1 MAFLAGRAVRRL
13 AAPIGEVMEAAD
25 RVAGGDYATRVQVTG
40 PGEVAR
46 LASSF
51 NQMTERLQANEA
63 QRRALLADVTHELRT
78 PLSVIRGN
86 IEGMLDG
93 VYPPDEAHLG
103 PVLEETAVMARLLD
117 DLQTLST
124 AEAGVLRLHRERV
137 DPAALAQDAAAA
149 FRARADRSGVEL
161 ECRAAGPVPEVDV
174 DPVRIGEVLANL
186 LTNAIRHTPR
196 GGSVRV
202 AVEAVP
208 DGVAF
213 TVSDTGP
220 GSPPATAA
228 VFGRFVKSAD
238 SGGRAGPGHRPKSG
252 RGPRRPDHRRERS
265 RAGDRDAVR
274 GPGCGKL
281 HRFVGVTSYPCL
293 APFGRAALMGR
304 NGHPDRSRR
313 VGGLVTN
320 GELGATGQKIYD
332 FIRDSH
338 AATGLVPTVREIRE
352 AIGVSSIGT
361 VGYWL
366 DKLEALNLIRRDAG
380 KNRSIQLR
388 AETPNVPVPLVG
400 EIRAG
405 SPILADERVDGNFVL
420 PRQLVGEGRCS
431 CSGARRLDDRRPDRR
446 QRLRGRPGAA
456 RRPERRHRRRP
467 GPGIEDGATVKHFS
481 RKGDR
486 SACSRPTRP
495 TSPSRSARTAASS
508 GRWSPSCDGSEHG
521 GTEHDAVTLSRRVQA
536 RVRT

>member
-1 MAFLAGRAVRRL
+1 MPPEWPGRGRRFPRRVGLVVALVLGFFFVASGLVWRWFGGGGFGPGGGGRGWSGPPFGLILLGLLGVAFLAGRAVRRM

-25 RVAGGDYATRVQVTG
+25 RVAGGDYSTRVQVRG

-51 NQMTERLQANEA
+51 NQMTERLQANET

-137 DPAALAQDAAAA
+137 DPGALAQDAAAA

-220 GSPPATAA
+220 GIAA
-228 VFGRFVKSAD
+228 SDLPHVFGRFVKSAD
-238 SGGRAGPGHRPKSG
+238 SGGAGLGLAIARSLVEAHGGRITAESAPGQG
-252 RGPRRPDHRRERS
+252 T
-265 RAGDRDAVR
+265 VM
-274 GPGCGKL
+274 
-281 HRFVGVTSYPCL
+281 RFVVPAVES
-293 APFGRAALMGR
+293 
-304 NGHPDRSRR
+304 S
-313 VGGLVTN
+313 
-320 GELGATGQKIYD
+320 TG
-332 FIRDSH
+332 
-338 AATGLVPTVREIRE
+338 
-352 AIGVSSIGT
+352 
-361 VGYWL
+361 
-366 DKLEALNLIRRDAG
+366 
-380 KNRSIQLR
+380 
-388 AETPNVPVPLVG
+388 
-400 EIRAG
+400 
-405 SPILADERVDGNFVL
+405 
-420 PRQLVGEGRCS
+420 
-431 CSGARRLDDRRPDRR
+431 
-446 QRLRGRPGAA
+446 
-456 RRPERRHRRRP
+456 
-467 GPGIEDGATVKHFS
+467 
-481 RKGDR
+481 
-486 SACSRPTRP
+486 
-495 TSPSRSARTAASS
+495 SS
-508 GRWSPSCDGSEHG
+508 G
-521 GTEHDAVTLSRRVQA
+521 
-536 RVRT
+536 